1 MTAATRHM
9 ARMGEAVVS
18 AAAGDLLVALGLG
31 SCIGLALLDPDAGVA
46 GLVHIVLPQSTAT
59 GAGTPAKFADTA
71 VPHLAQLVTR
81 AGARESRM
89 HAVLCGG
96 AHMFSSQTAGN
107 PVMAIGERNA
117 QATLDALA
125 ARRISVRAKDVGGT
139 VGRSVEVDVESGAVS
154 VRGVGQQTR
163 RL

>member
-18 AAAGDLLVALGLG
+18 ATPGELLVALGLG
-31 SCIGLALLDPDAGVA
+31 SCIGLALIDPDAGVA
-46 GLVHIVLPQSTAT
+46 GLVHIVLPQSNAS
-59 GAGTPAKFADTA
+59 GAATPAKFADTA

-107 PVMAIGERNA
+107 PVMAIGARNA

-125 ARRISVRAKDVGGT
+125 ARRISRAREGRRRHRRPLVEIDVA
-139 VGRSVEVDVESGAVS
+139 SGAVS

>member
-18 AAAGDLLVALGLG
+18 SSPGDLLVALGLG
-31 SCIGLALLDPDAGVA
+31 SCIGLAMIDPDAGVA
-46 GLVHIVLPQSTAT
+46 GLVHIVLPQSNAN
-59 GAGTPAKFADTA
+59 GAATPAKFADTA
-71 VPHLAQLVTR
+71 VPHLVQLVTR
-81 AGARESRM
+81 AGARETRM

-96 AHMFSSQTAGN
+96 AHMFTSQTAGN
-107 PVMAIGERNA
+107 PVMAIGARNA

-125 ARRISVRAKDVGGT
+125 ARRITVRAKDVGGT
-139 VGRSVEVDVESGAVS
+139 VGRSVEIEVASGTVS

>member
-1 MTAATRHM
+1 MTTATRHM

-18 AAAGDLLVALGLG
+18 AASGDMLVALGLG
-31 SCIGLALLDPDAGVA
+31 SCIGLALIDPAAGVA
-46 GLVHIVLPQSTAT
+46 GLVHIVLPEANASGAT
-59 GAGTPAKFADTA
+59 VPAKFANTA
-71 VPHLAQLVTR
+71 VPHLAQLVVR

-96 AHMFSSQTAGN
+96 AHMFASQTAGN
-107 PVMAIGERNA
+107 PVMAIGARNA

-125 ARRISVRAKDVGGT
+125 ARRITVRATDVGGT
-139 VGRSVEVDVESGAVS
+139 VGRSLEIDVATGAVS

-163 RL
+163 KL